1 MKKSYLIL
9 ITIIT
14 LSCSKNDDNETANN
28 SIYGN
33 WKLTTA
39 NGIAITDCE
48 AQFPNFILNTNNTG
62 NEGFGATMPNGNCID
77 DSRDIQFTLENNI
90 LSVKEINTNPA
101 NYIFETKRTVTSI
114 TNSELKL
121 KIFYVRQSNPSGG
134 VDVDN
139 IPASEQTEY
148 LYLKEN

>member
-1 MKKSYLIL
+1 MKKSLL
-9 ITIIT
+9 LLSSIIA
-14 LSCSKNDDNETANN
+14 LSCSKNDDNNSANN

-33 WKLTTA
+33 WKLISV

-48 AQFPNFILNTNNTG
+48 AQFPDLILNSNNIG
-62 NEGFGATMPNGNCID
+62 NEGFGATLPNGNCID
-77 DSRDIQFTLENNI
+77 DSRDIQFTLENNV
-90 LSVKEINTNPA
+90 LFVKEINTNPD
-101 NYIFETKRTVTSI
+101 NYIFETKRNITSI
-114 TNSELKL
+114 SNSELKL

-148 LYLKEN
+148 LYTKSN